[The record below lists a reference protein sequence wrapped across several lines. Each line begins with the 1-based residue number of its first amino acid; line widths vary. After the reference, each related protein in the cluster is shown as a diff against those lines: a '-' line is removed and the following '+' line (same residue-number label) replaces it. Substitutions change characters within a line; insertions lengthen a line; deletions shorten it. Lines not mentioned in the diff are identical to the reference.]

1 MMKNILFLS
10 LLDFISIKERNIY
23 CDLLR
28 EFSKKNYNIYIISP
42 VEKKKKQKVKI
53 INEGNITI
61 LKPIIGNIQKVN
73 FIEKGISTLLLE
85 NQILKCIKDNLNNV
99 KFDLLLYT
107 TPPIT
112 FEKVIRYVKKRDDCI
127 TYLMLKDIFPQNAVD
142 MGSFGKNSIFYK
154 YFRKKE
160 IKLYKISDY
169 IGCMSKRNM
178 DYIKKHNDYIDSKKI
193 CLCPNSITPI
203 EYHFDKFELR
213 EKYDLPKNS
222 FIYMYGGNLGKP
234 QGIGFLIDV
243 LKRNENRED
252 RFFLIVGSGTEK
264 YKLDEYIAK
273 NNPSNVRVL
282 SYVEKNKYMELLSA
296 TDIGMIFLDYRFTI
310 PNYPSRILS
319 YMELDMPIIAATD
332 VNTDIKELLEE
343 NNIGIWCY
351 SKNVEDFND
360 KLSKLE
366 KLIST
371 NKLNSSLEILKD
383 KFLSKTIC
391 ENICNKIEWSD

>member
-1 MMKNILFLS
+1 MKNILFLS
-10 LLDFISIKERNIY
+10 LLDFTSIEERNIY

-28 EFSKKNYNIYIISP
+28 EFSNKNCNIYIISP
-42 VEKKKKQKVKI
+42 VEKKKKQEFNTIKKDNV
-53 INEGNITI
+53 TI
-61 LKPIIGNIQKVN
+61 LKPVIGNIQKVN

-85 NQILKCIKDNLNNV
+85 KQILKCIKNNLSNV
-99 KFDLLLYT
+99 SFDLLLYT

-112 FEKVIRYVKKRDDCI
+112 FEKVIRYVKDRDNCI

-142 MGSFGKNSIFYK
+142 IGTFGKNSLFYK

-203 EYHFDKFELR
+203 EYHFDKIKLR

-222 FIYMYGGNLGKP
+222 IIYMYGGNLGKP
-234 QGIGFLIDV
+234 QGIDFLVNI
-243 LKRNENRED
+243 LKENENRDD
-252 RFFLIVGSGTEK
+252 RFFLIIGSGTEK
-264 YKLDEYIAK
+264 YKLDEYIDN

-282 SYVEKNKYMELLSA
+282 SYVEKNKYTELLGA
-296 TDIGMIFLDYRFTI
+296 TDVGMIFLDHRFTI

-332 VNTDIKELLEE
+332 TNTDIKELLEE
-343 NNIGIWCY
+343 NNIGIWCE
-351 SKNVEDFND
+351 SKDLKNFDD
-360 KLSKLE
+360 AISRLE
-366 KLIST
+366 ELINS

-383 KFLSKTIC
+383 RFLSKTIC
-391 ENICNKIEWSD
+391 ENIYNKIK